1 MNEEMMKAMAGKQ
14 MLEMAIVES
23 NTLAAMGLRQL
34 LESVMPMM
42 KISTFGSF
50 RQYEANNPD
59 HFVHSFVSMHI
70 VLKHR
75 YFFTQGNRNRH
86 VIVLTPSNDPNSQLA
101 EFHCLCVNVPEG
113 YLIKELL
120 NLQHSGH
127 PHGEHIPA
135 MPPVTQEKVLS
146 DREIEVL
153 SLVAQGKINKEIA
166 DQLCIGLTTV
176 ITHRKNI
183 QEKLGLKSV
192 SSLTI
197 YAVMHGFVDINMI

>member
-14 MLEMAIVES
+14 MPEMAIVES

-70 VLKHR
+70 VLEHR

-101 EFHCLCVNVPEG
+101 EFHCLCVNIPEG

-153 SLVAQGKINKEIA
+153 SLVAQGKINKPTLYRTDYCDYPTQEYTGKTGIKKCVFTHH
-166 DQLCIGLTTV
+166 LCCD
-176 ITHRKNI
+176 
-183 QEKLGLKSV
+183 
-192 SSLTI
+192 
-197 YAVMHGFVDINMI
+197 AWFC

>member
-1 MNEEMMKAMAGKQ
+1 
-14 MLEMAIVES
+14 
-23 NTLAAMGLRQL
+23 
-34 LESVMPMM
+34 
-42 KISTFGSF
+42 
-50 RQYEANNPD
+50 
-59 HFVHSFVSMHI
+59 MHI
-70 VLKHR
+70 VLEHR

-113 YLIKELL
+113 YLIKDLL

-153 SLVAQGKINKEIA
+153 SLVAQGKINKENSRPTLYRT
-166 DQLCIGLTTV
+166 DYSDYPS
-176 ITHRKNI
+176 
-183 QEKLGLKSV
+183 QENTGKTGIKVCLHSPFML
-192 SSLTI
+192 
-197 YAVMHGFVDINMI
+197 